1 MSLSRRSYPA
11 IFIPMG
17 KKRKQ
22 THKKS
27 SLLKKGLLGLVGMV
41 ILAVVLGAAYC
52 WYLSGNIEA
61 RFSGRKWEI
70 PSTVYSDTF
79 VLFPG
84 KRVDPM
90 FLQER
95 LERLG
100 YRKTGGR
107 PEKKGEFSVDG
118 REMVIYLKDLNLP
131 DHKRDG
137 FLAGIF
143 LDRNTIRD
151 IRRIDTGE
159 SQALVELE
167 PEIIMQYFGKN
178 RELRRVVSLND
189 IPDHLGKAVI
199 AIEDNRF
206 YKHFGIDPRGIARAF
221 YANIRHGGIR
231 QGGSTLTQQLAKNY
245 FLTPERT
252 FRRKINEMFFALAM
266 EYKYSKNEILEI
278 YLNEIYFGQKGSVS
292 INGAGEA
299 ADFYFNKN
307 VKNLT
312 LAECALLA
320 GIIKA
325 PNAYSP
331 YANPEKCEQRRNLVL
346 SAMFEEGYISAQEL
360 AAAVNEPIRTAG
372 YKSYS
377 RNAPY
382 FLDYVSGQLHELYS
396 ESILSSQG
404 FSIYTTLDT
413 GVQKAAEDALAFG
426 LNRLE
431 TQIPAV
437 RRTDPKNKVQG
448 AVLVMQPRTGNIL
461 AMVGGRDYGVSQF
474 NRVTHARRQPGSC
487 FKPIVTAVLLDRF
500 KPSDLLSNRAK
511 SYQINDN
518 QWTPDNFGDIQGDEL
533 SVRDMLRLS
542 CNRAAVDMAVR
553 GGLKTVADRL
563 KAFEF
568 STPFAPYPSIA
579 LGAFEVIP
587 LELARAY
594 CAFAADGILPFP
606 LSVRDVVDEKGNVLV
621 RRNMDIRPV
630 LSPAEAFLIT
640 NMLESVV
647 NAGTAQSLRRM
658 GIDFP
663 LAGKTGTTN
672 NYRDAWFVGYTPDFL
687 ALVWIGFDNGDSLY
701 TTGAGAAIPVFA
713 KLVGNMPG
721 YISQNEFTIPPGVIK
736 KKICK
741 VSGEPAVFL
750 KCPETYEA
758 YFLVENQPQTPCQL
772 HGSAGPWQRFINGFK
787 GLFK

>member
-1 MSLSRRSYPA
+1 
-11 IFIPMG
+11 MG
-17 KKRKQ
+17 KKRNK
-22 THKKS
+22 TPKKRP
-27 SLLKKGLLGLVGMV
+27 SLIRKGLLV
-41 ILAVVLGAAYC
+41 LACLIVLATILGAAYC
-52 WYLSGNIEA
+52 RYLSENIQA

-84 KRVDPM
+84 KRLTPM
-90 FLQER
+90 LLKDK

-100 YRKTGGR
+100 YRKTRKR
-107 PEKKGEFSVDG
+107 PEKKGAYSVDG
-118 REMVIYLKDLNLP
+118 QDFAIYFKDLDLP
-131 DHKRDG
+131 DNKREG
-137 FLAGIF
+137 FLTEIS
-143 LDRNTIRD
+143 LDGNTIRRM
-151 IRRIDTGE
+151 RRMDTGAPL
-159 SQALVELE
+159 ALAELG

-178 RELRRVVSLND
+178 RELRRVVSLDD
-189 IPDHLGKAVI
+189 IPDHLEKAVI

-206 YKHFGIDPRGIARAF
+206 YKHFGIDPRGIARAV
-221 YANIRHGGIR
+221 YADIRHGSIR

-266 EYKYSKNEILEI
+266 EYKYSKDEILEI

-292 INGAGEA
+292 INGVGEA
-299 ADFYFNKN
+299 AEFYFNKN
-307 VKNLT
+307 VKNLS

-331 YANPEKCEQRRNLVL
+331 YANPEKCKQRRNLVL
-346 SAMFEEGYISAQEL
+346 SAMFDDGYISAQEL

-396 ESILSSQG
+396 EAILSSQG

-413 GVQKAAEDALAFG
+413 GVQKAAENALAFG
-426 LNRLE
+426 LDRLE
-431 TQIPAV
+431 KQIPAV
-437 RRTDPKNKVQG
+437 KRPDPKKKLQG

-461 AMVGGRDYGVSQF
+461 AMVGGRNYGLSQF

-687 ALVWIGFDNGDSLY
+687 ALVWIGFDNGESLY

-741 VSGEPAVFL
+741 DSGEPAVFL
-750 KCPETYEA
+750 NCPDTYEE
-758 YFLVENQPQTPCQL
+758 YFLVDNQPQTQCHL
-772 HGSAGPWQRFINGFK
+772 HGSTGPWQRFINGIK
-787 GLFK
+787 GIFN